1 MKVSFYEKILTNRV
15 FYFFRAPLKKDPVI
29 KHKKLGQVFKKM
41 SRSDPFR
48 NDTAIIFV
56 VLESFEAQ
64 LQAILLSGK
73 LQLTKNWEI
82 ITIVW

>member
-1 MKVSFYEKILTNRV
+1 
-15 FYFFRAPLKKDPVI
+15 
-29 KHKKLGQVFKKM
+29 M

-82 ITIVW
+82 ITNVWEILTYVWEILN

>member
-1 MKVSFYEKILTNRV
+1 
-15 FYFFRAPLKKDPVI
+15 
-29 KHKKLGQVFKKM
+29 M

-48 NDTAIIFV
+48 NDTSAIIFV

-73 LQLTKNWEI
+73 LQLRVPSLAHFRHRI
-82 ITIVW
+82 YGS